1 MSGACSA
8 AHSVSSP
15 KLAIKKIVSI
25 VSIVFKPP
33 QGSLAAKG
41 LARAFVVRFYREPF
55 VVQSPKK
62 RALSFKGSRP
72 EACRLAQR
80 VAAHGRIARVGLLA
94 VGVASAVS
102 AVGSVGLQL
111 VHTLD
116 GGIELKA

>member
-1 MSGACSA
+1 MS
-8 AHSVSSP
+8 
-15 KLAIKKIVSI
+15 LT
-25 VSIVFKPP
+25 PP
-33 QGSLAAKG
+33 S
-41 LARAFVVRFYREPF
+41 REPF
-55 VVQSPKK
+55 VVNVLARAFCRSKPKEK
-62 RALSFKGSRP
+62 RLCRSKALGQRLVV
-72 EACRLAQR
+72 LAQP